1 MKKILALLLMLVL
14 SVSTVT
20 CAVLFADAEETDVE
34 VTVGM
39 KFEWNQ
45 NTDTVPQWISN
56 KGHSADGLWSYK
68 VNPSSPIALRWLDKA
83 GSLIGSYSLQTLIT
97 MQRSE
102 CVTGQKCP
110 LFAMAS

>member
-45 NTDTVPQWISN
+45 NTDTVAQWITN
-56 KGHSADGLWSYK
+56 KGYSADKLWAYK
-68 VNPSSPIALRWLDKA
+68 VHPINRP
-83 GSLIGSYSLQTLIT
+83 GYYMNTEIV
-97 MQRSE
+97 SE
-102 CVTGQKCP
+102 FYP
-110 LFAMAS
+110 Y